1 MPVQRRRVNLAAAAV
16 VCVAVSISSLGSAD
30 GGRGHGWLGI
40 AMGSTSD
47 ASGVRVEHVVHGSP
61 AEKAGLRADDR
72 ITLVDG
78 LVVQSSHDV
87 IRALGLHGVGD
98 AVSVTVVRGSKSQ
111 PFNVVLGAFP
121 SGDAILRMDHVGSAA
136 PNWEG
141 LTPTSGFPASI
152 AALRGRVVL
161 VDFWATW
168 CGPCREIAPV
178 LSGWQGRYGAEG
190 LSVVG
195 ITTDPA
201 DAAASFKEQLGLRY
215 PMASD
220 PHGTTTAGYGVSGLP
235 TLFIVD
241 KRGVVRD
248 VAVGVDADQ
257 DARVEAL
264 IRSLLAEPATNP

>member
-1 MPVQRRRVNLAAAAV
+1 MTA
-16 VCVAVSISSLGSAD
+16 SSVGSAD
-30 GGRGHGWLGI
+30 GGRSHGWLGI
-40 AMGSTSD
+40 AMATTS
-47 ASGVRVEHVVHGSP
+47 
-61 AEKAGLRADDR
+61 EKAGLRADDR

-78 LVVQSSHDV
+78 LVVQSPHDV

-98 AVSVTVVRGSKSQ
+98 AVTLTVVRGSRSQ
-111 PFNVVLGAFP
+111 PLSVVLGDYP
-121 SGDAILRMDHVGSAA
+121 SGDAILRMDHVGSLA
-136 PNWEG
+136 PTWEG
-141 LTPTSGFPASI
+141 LTPTSGFPPSI

-178 LSGWQGRYGAEG
+178 LSAWQGRYGAEG

-195 ITTDPA
+195 ITTDPVE
-201 DAAASFKEQLGLRY
+201 AAARYKEQLNLRY
-215 PMASD
+215 AMASD